1 MLAVENEACLQMRYR
16 FGFLSLVAT
25 VNNYE
30 VKIKFFYDMDY
41 LKRKK
46 YGDQKIIFK
55 K

>member
-30 VKIKFFYDMDY
+30 VKINFFIMIW
-41 LKRKK
+41 
-46 YGDQKIIFK
+46 IIFHLRRKNMETK